1 MADAPAAAPAP
12 APASG
17 GGAKGKIEKPEIVLI
32 LGFVTCGIY
41 PLIWMW
47 TRVKEINAYLGEQR
61 INPMFVFPG
70 CLCFPVM
77 LYAMFLLV
85 KALPDMQKKGGVEA
99 KDEFVLHLV
108 LFLLLSPVGM
118 YMYQQKLNELWSK

>member
-1 MADAPAAAPAP
+1 MADAPAAAPSPAP
-12 APASG
+12 APGS
-17 GGAKGKIEKPEIVLI
+17 KGKIEKPEIVLI

-47 TRVKEINAYLGEQR
+47 QRTKEINAYLGEQR

-70 CLCFPVM
+70 CICFPVV

-85 KALPDMQKKGGVEA
+85 KSLPDLQKKAGVEA
-99 KDEFVLHLV
+99 KDEFVLFLV
-108 LFLLLSPVGM
+108 LFLLISPVGM
-118 YMYQQKLNELWSK
+118 YMYQQKLNEIWSK

>member
-1 MADAPAAAPAP
+1 MADEPAAAPAP
-12 APASG
+12 APGS
-17 GGAKGKIEKPEIVLI
+17 KGKIEKPEIVLI

-47 TRVKEINAYLGEQR
+47 QRTKEINTYLGEQR

-70 CLCFPVM
+70 CICFPVV

-85 KALPDMQKKGGVEA
+85 KSLPDLQKKAGVEA
-99 KDEFVLHLV
+99 KDEFVLFLV
-108 LFLLLSPVGM
+108 LFLLISPVGM
-118 YMYQQKLNELWSK
+118 YMYQQKLNEIWSK